1 MNPHTGRDFVQFGKT
16 ESVLN
21 KGAKKIALLFNP
33 PPVLSLVIIYT
44 LENLERH
51 PDIDGIEVV
60 CLEGWHEV
68 LRAYARQYGIGKLKW
83 IVSGGGDGQEST
95 QRGVEA
101 LGSVC
106 RAEDIVI
113 IHDAIRPFIP
123 QQVISDAIRTC
134 QRWGSGLSA
143 VRCQETIV
151 RTDDGVSGA
160 ENIGRQEIM
169 RVQTPQ
175 AYKYKKALWAYEEA
189 GRRGIKGEKLYK
201 KCRVVCFVVS
211 DMEGNPAVIDGVP
224 VVSLDEFT
232 KSDRFD
238 KMRVQILVTAPE
250 NHHDRILCALGN
262 IRQSRQSAPAL
273 LGRRSGLCREMGP
286 EAGRSARRMPEIM
299 AQPYFYNYN
308 MFIARREVFSDF
320 CG

>member
-1 MNPHTGRDFVQFGKT
+1 MNVALILAGGYGSRTRQDVPKQFMNVYEKP
-16 ESVLN
+16 L
-21 KGAKKIALLFNP
+21 
-33 PPVLSLVIIYT
+33 IIYT
-44 LENLERH
+44 LENFQRH
-51 PDIDGIEVV
+51 PDIHGIAVV

-68 LRAYARQYGIGKLKW
+68 LKAYARQYKITKLKW
-83 IVSGGGDGQEST
+83 VVNGGGDGQEST
-95 QRGVEA
+95 QKGVEA
-101 LGSVC
+101 LKGIC
-106 RAEDIVI
+106 HDNDVI
-113 IHDAIRPFIP
+113 MIHDAIRPFLTP
-123 QQVISDAIRTC
+123 EVISDAVAVCREK
-134 QRWGSGLSA
+134 GSGLSA

-151 RTDDGVSGA
+151 RTEDGLSGD

-250 NHHDRILCALGN
+250 NHHDRIL
-262 IRQSRQSAPAL
+262 
-273 LGRRSGLCREMGP
+273 
-286 EAGRSARRMPEIM
+286 
-299 AQPYFYNYN
+299 
-308 MFIARREVFSDF
+308 
-320 CG
+320 